1 MKKKLLG
8 LKQMNLV
15 ERAIKLA
22 KEQGKKIDPGVLEG
36 LEGIQTMHDLT
47 KKGKGSPYEIYISS
61 QK

>member
-1 MKKKLLG
+1 MNKKSLG

-22 KEQGKKIDPGVLEG
+22 KENGKKIDPGVLRG
-36 LEGIQTMHDLT
+36 LKGIQAMHDLT

-61 QK
+61 QE